1 MVKERKLAVPNTTVF
16 IAQLSEG
23 TRNIIRKDLE
33 QHARENGY
41 HLNWDLEADD
51 YVGMTRRF
59 CDIDEIY
66 KDTKLVFCEPGL
78 DIEEYEIS
86 LQRNITIK
94 LPDDDIDA
102 LCKKAAK
109 VELTVSQLIENFVS
123 DLIDGSRTNGS
134 DERMY
139 AQQWFERCWFSF
151 PMEESFLSYLI
162 DFDQI
167 ESATETW
174 DELAYYKNKDEL
186 DEYEKEEVEL
196 LNEEIDEL
204 FNEYKELYRN
214 PADATLE
221 EGMKKV
227 AAWLREREELM
238 NGNKSPTAQEKK
250 R

>member
-227 AAWLREREELM
+227 TAWLREREELM

>member
-1 MVKERKLAVPNTTVF
+1 MVKERKLAVPNTTIF

-41 HLNWDLEADD
+41 HLDWDGEAND

-221 EGMKKV
+221 DGMKKV
-227 AAWLREREELM
+227 TAWFREREELM

>member
-1 MVKERKLAVPNTTVF
+1 MVKERKLAVPNTMVF

-227 AAWLREREELM
+227 TAWLREREELM